1 VSDQGTSYPQDEPRP
16 EPPRPEAPP
25 ASPAYGQPAYGP
37 SSQPPSQPPY
47 QPSYQPQQA
56 YGPPYSQGAP
66 DQVRFHQPG
75 PTVEHPQ
82 ATLAFVLGL
91 LSVLGLTIL
100 GPLGWYY
107 GNKVVAQIDQ
117 DPREY
122 NNRGIAMAGKVLGI
136 IGTVFLALTVLLA
149 IGAIIFA
156 VAASSSR

>member
-1 VSDQGTSYPQDEPRP
+1 MSDQGTSYPQDEQRQ
-16 EPPRPEAPP
+16 EPPRPEVPP

-37 SSQPPSQPPY
+37 PS

-56 YGPPYSQGAP
+56 YGQPYGQPYGQGAP

-100 GPLGWYY
+100 GPFGWYY

-136 IGTVFLALTVLLA
+136 IGTVFLALTVLLV
-149 IGAIIFA
+149 IGAVIFA

>member
-1 VSDQGTSYPQDEPRP
+1 MSDQGTNYPQDEPRQ
-16 EPPRPEAPP
+16 EPPPP
-25 ASPAYGQPAYGP
+25 APAYGQPAYGP
-37 SSQPPSQPPY
+37 PNQPPY
-47 QPSYQPQQA
+47 QPYQQPYGQP
-56 YGPPYSQGAP
+56 YGPGAP

-75 PTVEHPQ
+75 PTIEHPQ

-100 GPLGWYY
+100 GPFGWYY

-136 IGTVFLALTVLLA
+136 IGTVFLALGLLL
-149 IGAIIFA
+149 IVGAIIFA
-156 VAASSSR
+156 VAAASTSR

>member
-1 VSDQGTSYPQDEPRP
+1 MSDQGTSYPQDEQRQ
-16 EPPRPEAPP
+16 EPPRPEVPP
-25 ASPAYGQPAYGP
+25 ASPAYGLPAYGP
-37 SSQPPSQPPY
+37 PT

-56 YGPPYSQGAP
+56 YGQPYGQGAP

-100 GPLGWYY
+100 GPFGWYY
-107 GNKVVAQIDQ
+107 GNKVVAQIDE
-117 DPREY
+117 DPRKY

-136 IGTVFLALTVLLA
+136 IGTVFLALTVLLV
-149 IGAIIFA
+149 IGAVIFA

>member
-1 VSDQGTSYPQDEPRP
+1 MSNEGPSYPQDRP
-16 EPPRPEAPP
+16 AQEWP
-25 ASPAYGQPAYGP
+25 AEQPYGQQPGYGQPSSPPAYGG
-37 SSQPPSQPPY
+37 
-47 QPSYQPQQA
+47 
-56 YGPPYSQGAP
+56 GAP
-66 DQVRFHQPG
+66 DQVRFHTPG

-100 GPLGWYY
+100 GPFGWYY

-136 IGTVFLALTVLLA
+136 IGTVFLALTVLLV
-149 IGAIIFA
+149 IGAVIFA

>member
-1 VSDQGTSYPQDEPRP
+1 MSDQGTSYPQDEPRQ

-37 SSQPPSQPPY
+37 PS

-56 YGPPYSQGAP
+56 YGQPYGQPYGQGAP

-100 GPLGWYY
+100 GPFGWYY

-136 IGTVFLALTVLLA
+136 IGTIFLALTVLLV
-149 IGAIIFA
+149 IGAVIFA

>member
-1 VSDQGTSYPQDEPRP
+1 MSDQGPSYPQDERRP
-16 EPPRPEAPP
+16 EPPPP
-25 ASPAYGQPAYGP
+25 GPAYGQPAYGP
-37 SSQPPSQPPY
+37 PY
-47 QPSYQPQQA
+47 QQA
-56 YGPPYSQGAP
+56 YPPAQQQPYGQQPYGQGAP

-100 GPLGWYY
+100 GPFGWYY

-136 IGTVFLALTVLLA
+136 IGTVFLALTVLLV

-156 VAASSSR
+156 VAASSPSR